1 MNVPRWIRR
10 LFSAPFD
17 GLRNFD
23 VVEEGRLYRCGQ
35 PRPEEL
41 ERTITQYGL
50 KTVIAL
56 RGARGDDDRDAWERQ
71 ERTVCEA
78 HGVEFVTIPCNHK
91 NPPTPAQFQQF
102 LDVVRD
108 ERRCPA
114 LVHCRIGKQ
123 RTGLFCALYRVQ
135 VQQVDPEDAL
145 REMDQRGFQ
154 LHHPRHRRLLDA
166 FMAFIGRPGGPRSRA
181 ARATA

>member
-10 LFSAPFD
+10 LFHAPFD

-41 ERTITQYGL
+41 ERTIAEYGL

-56 RGARGDDDRDAWERQ
+56 RGARGADDRDAWERE
-71 ERTVCEA
+71 ERRVCEA
-78 HGVEFVTIPCNHK
+78 RGVEFLTIPCNHK
-91 NPPTPAQFQQF
+91 NPPTPEQFQQF

-123 RTGLFCALYRVQ
+123 RTGLFCALYRVH
-135 VQQVDPEDAL
+135 VQQVAPEEAL
-145 REMDQRGFQ
+145 REMDDLGFQ
-154 LHHPRHRRLLDA
+154 LHHPRHRRLLNA
-166 FMAFIGRPGGPRSRA
+166 FTAFISQSTPQPSA